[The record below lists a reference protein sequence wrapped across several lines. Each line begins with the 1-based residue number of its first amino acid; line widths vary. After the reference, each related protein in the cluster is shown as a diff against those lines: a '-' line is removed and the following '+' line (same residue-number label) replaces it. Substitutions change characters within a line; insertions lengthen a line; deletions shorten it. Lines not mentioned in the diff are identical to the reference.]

1 MIGIY
6 FSGTG
11 NTKYCLEKFVAL
23 YDAKA
28 EIAPLEDSHTIKRIA
43 LHKDI
48 IFAYP
53 IYYSN
58 LPKIVRNFI
67 CENSEIWRGKRI
79 FIIATMG
86 LFSGDGTGISARL
99 FKKYGAQ
106 ILGGL
111 HLKMPDCICD
121 VKMLKRSSAQNTQL
135 VAKAEER
142 IKLAVCS
149 LKNGTPTKNGLG
161 FPCHIAG
168 LLGQRLWF
176 SGKTRRYSDKV
187 RIDTVAC
194 IGCGKCVS
202 VCPMKNLSLS
212 NDKIMAGG
220 RCTLCYRCVNQC
232 GQKAI
237 TILGKKVVFQHSVY
251 DFIEKVPGN

>member
-11 NTKYCLEKFVAL
+11 NTKYCLEKFTSL
-23 YDAKA
+23 YKPDA
-28 EIAPLEDSHTIKRIA
+28 EIVPLEDIHAAEKISH
-43 LHKDI
+43 HQDI

-53 IYYSN
+53 VYYSN
-58 LPKIVRNFI
+58 LPKIVRDFI
-67 CENSEIWRGKRI
+67 CGNSEAWNGKRI

-106 ILGGL
+106 IWGGL

-121 VKMLKRSSAQNTQL
+121 VKTLKRSSIKNEQII
-135 VAKAEER
+135 AKAEER
-142 IKLAVCS
+142 INLATCN
-149 LKNGTPTKNGLG
+149 LKNGSPPEDGLG
-161 FPCHIAG
+161 FLCHIAG

-176 SGKTRRYSDKV
+176 FSKTQEYSDKIH
-187 RIDTVAC
+187 IDTNTC
-194 IGCGKCVS
+194 SICGKCIA

-212 NDKIMAGG
+212 QNKIISDGK
-220 RCTLCYRCVNQC
+220 CTLCYRCVNQC
-232 GQKAI
+232 SKKAI
-237 TILGKKVVFQHSVY
+237 TILGKQVVSQHSIY
-251 DFIEKVPGN
+251 DFR